1 MSKLS
6 VRLPDSLHKRL
17 KDLAKQEGVSV
28 NQLISTAVAE
38 KVSALLTEDYLSYL
52 RERAARGSWE
62 KFDAAMSLVPDA
74 DPADRLP

>member
-1 MSKLS
+1 MSTLS

-38 KVSALLTEDYLSYL
+38 KVSALLTEDYL

-62 KFDAAMSLVPDA
+62 KFDAAMSLVPDTEPA
-74 DPADRLP
+74 PADRFP

>member
-1 MSKLS
+1 MSTLS

-38 KVSALLTEDYLSYL
+38 KVSALLTEDYL
-52 RERAARGSWE
+52 RGRAARGSWE
-62 KFDAAMSLVPDA
+62 KFDAALSLVPDA
-74 DPADRLP
+74 EPDPADRLP

>member
-1 MSKLS
+1 MSTLS

-38 KVSALLTEDYLSYL
+38 KVSALLTEDYL

-62 KFDAAMSLVPDA
+62 KFDAALSLVPDA
-74 DPADRLP
+74 EPDPADRLP